1 MKPRWKKELQVMWS
15 NVVFRS
21 LVELLAVIAVVIL
34 FMILIQHTAIGQSA
48 IQQTKE
54 RLGLPQ

>member
-1 MKPRWKKELQVMWS
+1 MKPAWKKELQVMWS

-21 LVELLAVIAVVIL
+21 LVELVVVVIAVVL
-34 FMILIQHTAIGQSA
+34 FMILIQHTALGQSA